1 MRMTNSHSIGRC
13 SAAAL
18 SGAGR
23 KTLAIQALAGHQP
36 ITALSRSHGVSR
48 PFVYE
53 QKRKAENALDEA
65 FDQSGPDDERVL
77 FYLPVTKTW
86 LRQLVLGLILICHG
100 SLRSAIELIRD
111 LLDVELSVGGVHNI
125 VAEAIAKA
133 CAIQTTESLGNVRV
147 GAHDE
152 IFQGHAPVLVGIDA
166 HSTYCYLL
174 AHEASR
180 DADTWGVRLLEL
192 SDKGLRPERTVA
204 DGGFGLRAGQALAWP
219 DTPCDGDVF
228 HAEMEFGR
236 MASYQENR
244 AWGALTAEEETKR
257 KMLRAKRHGTGN
269 QYSRRMLLAADK
281 ARIAVELADDLVL
294 LSSWLRNDIFAR
306 GSMDYPTRRV
316 LLDFVIEELRA
327 REAIEPHRIRPL
339 RVMLE
344 NQGDALLAFAMQ
356 TDEKLHSLA
365 LKLKLPVAPLRELL
379 GVVSQNSDGFQDTS
393 LLRHRMGASFATAET
408 AVRSILDEVV
418 RASSM
423 VENFNSRLRNYF
435 FLRKSI
441 GPDYLIL
448 LRFFLNHRRFMRS
461 ECPHR
466 VGKSP
471 AELLAGN
478 SHPHWLEMLGYQRFR
493 RAA

>member
-1 MRMTNSHSIGRC
+1 MPDTFSSVRSPAVAMSRGD
-13 SAAAL
+13 
-18 SGAGR
+18 R

-36 ITALSRSHGVSR
+36 IAVLSRSHGVSR

-53 QKRKAENALDEA
+53 QKRKAEIALDEA
-65 FDQSGPDDERVL
+65 FEKPGPDEEHVL
-77 FYLPVTKTW
+77 FYLPVTKAW

-100 SLRSAIELIRD
+100 SIRSVIELIRD
-111 LLDVELSVGGVHNI
+111 LLDVEMSVGGVHNI
-125 VAEAIAKA
+125 VAGAVDQAR
-133 CAIQTTESLGNVRV
+133 AIQKTESLSKVRV

-174 AHEASR
+174 ASEASR

-204 DGGFGLRAGQALAWP
+204 DGGLGLRAGQALAWP

-244 AWGALTAEEETKR
+244 AWGALTAELQTER
-257 KMLRAKRHGTGN
+257 KMLRAKRHGKGN
-269 QYSRRMLLAADK
+269 KYSKRMAVAANK
-281 ARIAVELADDLVL
+281 ARIAVELADALAT
-294 LSSWLRNDIFAR
+294 LSSWLRNDIFAM
-306 GSMDYPTRRV
+306 GAMDYPTRRV
-316 LLDFVIEELRA
+316 LLDFVIQELRT
-327 REAIEPHRIRPL
+327 REAIEPHRIRPI
-339 RVMLE
+339 RIMLE
-344 NQGDALLAFAMQ
+344 NHGDALLAFAMQ
-356 TDEKLHSLA
+356 IDEKLNTLA
-365 LKLKLPVAPLRELL
+365 LKSKLPVSLLRELL
-379 GVVSQNSDGFQDTS
+379 GVLSQDSDGFQDTS
-393 LLRHRMGASFATAET
+393 LIRSRMGHAFATAET
-408 AVRSILDEVV
+408 AARTILDEVV
-418 RASSM
+418 RASSL

-448 LRFFLNHRRFMRS
+448 LRFFLNHRCFMRS
-461 ECPHR
+461 ECPER

-471 AELLAGN
+471 AELLTEIT
-478 SHPHWLEMLGYQRFR
+478 HPHWLEMLGYRRFQ

>member
-1 MRMTNSHSIGRC
+1 MPNSRSIGRG
-13 SAAAL
+13 STAAL
-18 SGAGR
+18 SGTGR
-23 KTLAIQALAGHQP
+23 KTLAIQALAGHHP

-53 QKRKAENALDEA
+53 QKRKAETALDEA
-65 FDQSGPDDERVL
+65 FDKPGPEDERVL

-111 LLDVELSVGGVHNI
+111 LLDVELSVGGIHNI
-125 VAEAIAKA
+125 VAEAIDKA
-133 CAIQTTESLGNVRV
+133 RAIHATESLGNVRV

-174 AHEASR
+174 AHEAFR

-192 SDKGLRPERTVA
+192 SDKGLRPDRTVA
-204 DGGFGLRAGQALAWP
+204 DGGLGLRAGQALAWP

-257 KMLRAKRHGTGN
+257 KMLRAKRHGKGN
-269 QYSRRMLLAADK
+269 KYSKKMVLAAHK
-281 ARIAVELADDLVL
+281 ARLAVELADTFAI
-294 LSSWLRNDIFAR
+294 LSSWLRNDIFAM
-306 GSMDYPTRRV
+306 GAMDYPTRRV
-316 LLDFVIEELRA
+316 LLDFVIEELRS

-344 NQGDALLAFAMQ
+344 NHGDALLAFAKQ
-356 TDEKLHSLA
+356 IDEKLDSLA
-365 LKLKLPVAPLRELL
+365 LKLKLPVALLRELL
-379 GVVSQNSDGFQDTS
+379 GVLSQNSDGFQDTS
-393 LLRHRMGASFATAET
+393 LLRHRMGDSFATAET
-408 AVRSILDEVV
+408 AVRAILDEVV

-461 ECPHR
+461 ECPQR

-471 AELLAGN
+471 AELLAGIP
-478 SHPHWLEMLGYQRFR
+478 HPHWLERLGYQRFR

>member
-1 MRMTNSHSIGRC
+1 MSDTLLSSRSP
-13 SAAAL
+13 AAAL
-18 SGAGR
+18 SCGDR
-23 KTLAIQALAGHQP
+23 KTLAIQALAGHEP
-36 ITALSRSHGVSR
+36 ITVLSHTHGVSR

-53 QKRKAENALDEA
+53 QKRKAQAALDEV
-65 FDQSGPDDERVL
+65 FDDSGPDDEQVL
-77 FYLPVTKTW
+77 FYLPVTKAW
-86 LRQLVLGLILICHG
+86 LRQLALGIVLISHG
-100 SLRSAIELIRD
+100 ATRSVVEIFRD
-111 LLDVELSVGGVHNI
+111 LLDFPISVGGVHNI
-125 VAEAIAKA
+125 ITAAINAARDLQKS
-133 CAIQTTESLGNVRV
+133 ESLGNVKV

-152 IFQGHAPVLVGIDA
+152 IFQARAPVLVGIDA

-174 AHEASR
+174 AHEAAR

-192 SDKGLRPERTVA
+192 SDKGLRPDRTVA
-204 DGGFGLRAGQALAWP
+204 DGGLGLRAGQALAWP

-244 AWGALTAEEETKR
+244 AWGALTVEDEMKR
-257 KMLRAKRHGTGN
+257 KMLRAKRQGKGN
-269 QYSRRMLLAADK
+269 KYSRRMALASEK
-281 ARIAVELADDLVL
+281 ARVAVELADTLAI
-294 LSSWLRNDIFAR
+294 LSSWLRNDIFAI
-306 GSMDYPTRRV
+306 GPMDYPTRRS

-327 REAIEPHRIRPL
+327 REPIESHRIRPL

-344 NQGDALLAFAMQ
+344 HHGKALLAFAMQ
-356 TDEKLHSLA
+356 TDEKLEAYA
-365 LKLKLPVAPLRELL
+365 LKSKLPVSLLRELL
-379 GVVSQNSDGFQDTS
+379 GALCNEGDATADTA
-393 LLRHRMGASFATAET
+393 LIRNRMADSFPSAET

-418 RASSM
+418 RASSL

-448 LRFFLNHRRFMRS
+448 LRFFLNHRRFLRS
-461 ECPHR
+461 ECPQR

-471 AELLAGN
+471 AELLTGN
-478 SHPHWLEMLGYQRFR
+478 PHPHWLEMLGYRRFR

>member
-1 MRMTNSHSIGRC
+1 MPDTLSSFRGT
-13 SAAAL
+13 AAAM
-18 SGAGR
+18 SCCER
-23 KTLAIQALAGHQP
+23 KTLAIQALAGHKP
-36 ITALSRSHGVSR
+36 IADLSRSLGVSR
-48 PFVYE
+48 PFVYA
-53 QKRKAENALDEA
+53 QKHKAQTVLDEV
-65 FDQSGPDDERVL
+65 FDESGQDDETVL

-86 LRQLVLGLILICHG
+86 LRQLALGIVLISHG
-100 SLRSAIELIRD
+100 AIRSVVEIFRD
-111 LLDVELSVGGVHNI
+111 LLDFPISVGGVHNI
-125 VAEAIAKA
+125 ITAAINTARDLQKS
-133 CAIQTTESLGNVRV
+133 ESLGNVKV

-152 IFQGHAPVLVGIDA
+152 IFQARSPVLVGIDA

-192 SDKGLRPERTVA
+192 SDKGLRPDRTVA
-204 DGGFGLRAGQALAWP
+204 DGGLGLRAGQALAWP

-236 MASYQENR
+236 MVSYQENR

-257 KMLRAKRHGTGN
+257 KMLRAKRQGKGN
-269 QYSRRMLLAADK
+269 KYSKRMAIASGK
-281 ARIAVELADDLVL
+281 ARVAVELADTLTT
-294 LSSWLRNDIFAR
+294 LSSWLRNDIFAI
-306 GSMDYPTRRV
+306 GPMDCPTRQI

-327 REAIEPHRIRPL
+327 REPAEPHRIRPI

-344 NQGDALLAFAMQ
+344 NHGEALLAFARQ
-356 TDEKLHSLA
+356 TDEKLEAYA
-365 LKLKLPVAPLRELL
+365 LKSNLPIPILRELL
-379 GVVSQNSDGFQDTS
+379 GALCSDSDGTVNTA
-393 LLRHRMGASFATAET
+393 LLRNRIGESFATAET
-408 AVRSILDEVV
+408 AIRSILDEVV
-418 RASSM
+418 RASSL

-461 ECPHR
+461 ECPQR

-471 AELLAGN
+471 AELLTN
-478 SHPHWLEMLGYQRFR
+478 SPHPHWLEMLGYRRFR
-493 RAA
+493 HAA

>member
-1 MRMTNSHSIGRC
+1 MPNSRSIWRG
-13 SAAAL
+13 SATAL

-23 KTLAIQALAGHQP
+23 KTLAIQALAGHHP

-53 QKRKAENALDEA
+53 QKRKAETALAEA
-65 FDQSGPDDERVL
+65 FGKPDRDDERVL

-86 LRQLVLGLILICHG
+86 LRQMVLGLILIGHG
-100 SLRSAIELIRD
+100 SLRSVIELLRD

-125 VAEAIAKA
+125 VAEAIDKA
-133 CAIQTTESLGNVRV
+133 RAIQRTESLGHVRV

-174 AHEASR
+174 AHETSR

-204 DGGFGLRAGQALAWP
+204 DGGLGLRAGQALAWP

-257 KMLRAKRHGTGN
+257 KMLRAKRHGKGN
-269 QYSRRMLLAADK
+269 KYSKRMALAADK
-281 ARIAVELADDLVL
+281 TRITVELADDLTI
-294 LSSWLRNDIFAR
+294 LSSWLRNDIFAIS
-306 GSMDYPTRRV
+306 SMDYPTRRL
-316 LLDFVIEELRA
+316 LLDFVIQELRT
-327 REAIEPHRIRPL
+327 REPIEPHRIRPI

-344 NQGDALLAFAMQ
+344 NHGEALLAFARQ
-356 TDEKLHSLA
+356 IDEKLDTFAVESKVPIA
-365 LKLKLPVAPLRELL
+365 LSRELL
-379 GVVSQNSDGFQDTS
+379 GVLAQHADGFPDLS
-393 LLRHRMGASFATAET
+393 RLRQRLGDVFAAAET
-408 AVRSILDEVV
+408 AVRSILHDVV
-418 RASSM
+418 RASSL

-448 LRFFLNHRRFMRS
+448 LRFFLNHRRFLRS
-461 ECPHR
+461 ECPQR

-471 AELLAGN
+471 AELLAG
-478 SHPHWLEMLGYQRFR
+478 SPHPHWLEMLGFTRFM